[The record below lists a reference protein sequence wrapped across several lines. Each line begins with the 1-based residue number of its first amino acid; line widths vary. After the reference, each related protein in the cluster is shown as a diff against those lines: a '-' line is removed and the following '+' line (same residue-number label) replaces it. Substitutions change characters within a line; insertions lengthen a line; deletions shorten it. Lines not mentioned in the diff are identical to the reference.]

1 MMAALDSLP
10 VGARVLIVRLRSLG
24 DAVLT
29 TPAIT
34 LLKQYRPDVRVGVVI
49 EPRFAGVY
57 EDNPDIDAILA
68 PAFSAAAGYGAR
80 LVLNLHGG
88 TRSMALT
95 LASLARLRAGFTHY
109 RAQWIY
115 NVHIPRA
122 QQILGEERV
131 VHTAEHVASA
141 MFYLGVPQSEIPRAR
156 LVARPGKVPAG
167 DYAVIHPTASAA
179 HKAWPT
185 ERFAQLGAALRAR
198 GLEPV
203 FIGAAGD
210 DLSAF
215 LDFRI
220 VRGAS
225 LSEVK
230 TLLASARLF
239 VGNDSG
245 PAHMAAAFGL
255 PVVVLFGASDPRIWA
270 PWRTRNQMIVAPG
283 GLDKVTLDEV
293 IEAVEKLG

>member
-1 MMAALDSLP
+1 MTAALDSLP

-29 TPAIT
+29 TPAIA
-34 LLKQYRPDVRVGVVI
+34 LLKRHRPDLRVGVVV

-68 PAFSAAAGYGAR
+68 PTLGVVAAYGAR
-80 LVLNLHGG
+80 MALNLHGG

-95 LASLARLRAGFTHY
+95 LASLARLRAGFAHY
-109 RAQWIY
+109 RAQRIY
-115 NVHIPRA
+115 NIHIPRA

-141 MFYLGVPQSEIPRAR
+141 MFYLGVPHGEIPRAR
-156 LVARPGKVPAG
+156 LVARPGKTPEV
-167 DYAVIHPTASAA
+167 DYAVVHPTASAA
-179 HKAWPT
+179 HKAWPA
-185 ERFAQLGAALRAR
+185 ERFAQLGAKLRQR

-215 LDFRI
+215 ADFQI

-225 LSEVK
+225 LAEVK
-230 TLLASARLF
+230 TLLAGARLF

-270 PWRTRNQMIVAPG
+270 PWHTPSQTIVAPE
-283 GLDKVTLDEV
+283 GLNKVTLNEV